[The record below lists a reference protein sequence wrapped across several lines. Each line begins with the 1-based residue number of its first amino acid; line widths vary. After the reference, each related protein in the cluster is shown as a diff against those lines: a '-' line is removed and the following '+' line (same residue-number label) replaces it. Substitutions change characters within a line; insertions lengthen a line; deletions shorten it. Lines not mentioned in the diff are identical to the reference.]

1 MYRMTQPRL
10 LIIVASVR
18 PTRIGGAVADWFQPI
33 AEAQG
38 AFQVERADLRE
49 IALPLMN
56 EPEHP
61 RLQKYVHEHTKRWS
75 AIVDGADAFVFV
87 MPEYDFSPTASLVNA
102 IQYLAKEWA
111 YKPVGFVNYGGVSAG
126 LRSANTIRII
136 CTANLMMPLPQAVS
150 IPFAGKHLDKETG
163 RFDPGELQE
172 KASHGML
179 EELAR
184 WEGALRTLRR
194 T

>member
-1 MYRMTQPRL
+1 MAHPRL

-18 PTRIGGAVADWFQPI
+18 PTRIGGAVAEWFQPI

-38 AFQVERADLRE
+38 AFDVERADLRE
-49 IALPLMN
+49 LSLPMMN

-61 RLQKYVHEHTKRWS
+61 RLQKYVHAHTKRWS
-75 AIVDGADAFVFV
+75 AIVDRSDAFVFV
-87 MPEYDFSPTASLVNA
+87 MPEYDFSPTASLLNA
-102 IQYLAKEWA
+102 IQYLAREWA

-126 LRSANTIRII
+126 LRSASTIRII

-150 IPFAGKHLDKETG
+150 IPFAGKLLDKETG
-163 RFDPGELQE
+163 RFEPGEVQE
-172 KASHGML
+172 KAAHAML
-179 EELAR
+179 KELAR
-184 WEGALRTLRR
+184 WEGALKALRA

>member
-1 MYRMTQPRL
+1 MAQPRL

-18 PTRIGGAVADWFQPI
+18 PTRIGGAVAEWFQPI

-38 AFQVERADLRE
+38 AFDVERADLRE
-49 IALPLMN
+49 LSLPMMN

-61 RLQKYVHEHTKRWS
+61 RLQKYVHAHTKRWS
-75 AIVDGADAFVFV
+75 AIVDRSDAFVFV
-87 MPEYDFSPTASLVNA
+87 MPEYDFSPTASLLNA
-102 IQYLAKEWA
+102 IQYLAREWA

-126 LRSANTIRII
+126 LRSASTIRII

-150 IPFAGKHLDKETG
+150 IPFAGKLLDKETG
-163 RFDPGELQE
+163 RFEPGEVQE
-172 KASHGML
+172 EAAHAML
-179 EELAR
+179 KELAR
-184 WEGALRTLRR
+184 WEGALKALRA